1 MPGERLMSRL
11 RVFAEAM
18 VSRLPERLQPIARW
32 RFIKFGVVGASG
44 TVINIAVLYASQ
56 EFFLRGISDFHTR
69 LNFSIALAIT
79 CATIN
84 NFYWN
89 RRLTWRDRRSEV
101 HPSALFLF
109 SKYVMAAGL
118 AIVVQSLVTK
128 WLALYVHY
136 LLANLAAIG
145 LASLFSFVAN
155 DRMTFRR
162 RHAKVTAPGVAAPP
176 PLDAHDKP
184 KSSDKPQSR

>member
-1 MPGERLMSRL
+1 MSGGCLMSRL
-11 RVFAEAM
+11 RAFAEAV
-18 VSRLPERLQPIARW
+18 VSRLPARLQPMARW

-44 TVINIAVLYASQ
+44 TVINIAVLYAAQ
-56 EFFLRGISDFHTR
+56 EFLLRGIADFHTR

-89 RRLTWRDRRSEV
+89 RRLTWRDRRHEV
-101 HPSALFLF
+101 HHSALFLF
-109 SKYVMAAGL
+109 SRYVMAAGL
-118 AIVVQSLVTK
+118 AIVVQSLLTK
-128 WLALYVHY
+128 WLALYLHY
-136 LLANLAAIG
+136 LVANLVAFV

-162 RHAKVTAPGVAAPP
+162 RRANVRSPADAPE
-176 PLDAHDKP
+176 KP
-184 KSSDKPQSR
+184 